1 MGERMLASSPT
12 RPDAVLFDCDGV
24 LVDSE
29 PIADR
34 ILVENFARYGFEI
47 DVAEVHT
54 LFAGGTMKGAG
65 EEAKRRGAAMP
76 ENWLDEIYDELLGAL
91 ALGTPIIPGIRDL
104 LDRLDAA
111 GIPYAIGSNG
121 APRKME
127 ITLGQNDLLERFE
140 GRIVSAHVLG
150 RAKPDPGV
158 YLEAARILGVDPAQ
172 TVVIDDSPSGVRA
185 GVAAGARVLGY
196 APHSD
201 ADRLRALGAEVFFD
215 MAEAPALIGL

>member
-1 MGERMLASSPT
+1 M

-29 PIADR
+29 PIADAL
-34 ILVENFARYGFEI
+34 LVANFARYGFRI
-47 DVAEVHT
+47 DVSEVHT

-65 EEAKRRGAAMP
+65 EEAMRRGARLP
-76 ENWLDEIYDELLGAL
+76 EHWLDEIYEELFAAL
-91 ALGTPIIPGIRDL
+91 TRGTPVIPGIPEL

-127 ITLGQNDLLERFE
+127 ITLGQNNLLERFA
-140 GRIVSAHVLG
+140 GRMVSAHVLG

-158 YLEAARILGVDPAQ
+158 YQEAARLLGVTPER
-172 TVVIDDSPSGVRA
+172 TVVIDDSPSGVQG
-185 GVAAGARVLGY
+185 GVSAGARVLGY
-196 APHSD
+196 AAHSD
-201 ADRLRALGAEVFFD
+201 PGRLRDLGAEVIFD
-215 MAEAPALIGL
+215 MAEVPALIGL